1 MKRGGL
7 RWNEEAFAAFR
18 GKRSRFAAGTI
29 NGQEAD
35 AATDP
40 TPRAIA
46 PDGPTG
52 FPGGADAASKPTYK
66 PLERDV
72 LRGVLEALALHP
84 AVAWAVRMNVGAF
97 ENAAGRHVRVGFVG
111 CSDVIGQLRDGRFL
125 AVEVKRP
132 GGKLTEAQFAFLGRV
147 INNGGVGFVAFEV
160 ADVMRYVPAI
170 QPQTYG
176 DNDKCE
182 GRTIVV

>member
-84 AVAWAVRMNVGAF
+84 SVAWAHRMNVGAF

-111 CSDVIGQLRDGRFL
+111 CPDVIGQLRDGRFL

-132 GGKLTEAQFAFLGRV
+132 GGKVTDDQAAFLARV
-147 INNGGVGFVAFEV
+147 TKHGGVGFVAYGV
-160 ADVMRYVPAI
+160 DDVMRQIP
-170 QPQTYG
+170 
-176 DNDKCE
+176 KL
-182 GRTIVV
+182 